1 MRHVSGCETCTNSF
15 ESVEWT
21 QLSSECDVVD
31 DERWLDVR
39 AVLLPV
45 VCHIPQVHIVMLII
59 ICQWLIVGPLEGI
72 FNAFVDPIRVEVYT
86 LKTPLITLSVNTI
99 LTKFMNMIDVV
110 KEFLGSI
117 LLLEFPV
124 EAVFSEVLQNNL
136 SSVQRV
142 LLIRLDCAIFSV

>member
-1 MRHVSGCETCTNSF
+1 
-15 ESVEWT
+15 
-21 QLSSECDVVD
+21 
-31 DERWLDVR
+31 
-39 AVLLPV
+39 
-45 VCHIPQVHIVMLII
+45 MLII